1 MEKSD
6 NEQKKGANSTPHK
19 KQVNN
24 NTGAKRNAIKK
35 DNRARNFASVL
46 YPESMAPDALQQL
59 RELKVPHLL
68 SPLHDKDINAT
79 GEPKKPH
86 YHLVLCFEG
95 KKSIDQVSELLMPT
109 NSVGV
114 EVVSSLR
121 AYGRYLCHLDN
132 PEKAQYSIDEVQ
144 AYSIDYLNLIGSASD
159 RYKAV
164 ADMMEWV
171 SDNQCYSFSDLLDY
185 SRIHRYDWFV
195 LLCDNSAVVMEK
207 YIKSFSFTKEVLRK
221 GVVLGKE

>member
-1 MEKSD
+1 MSV
-6 NEQKKGANSTPHK
+6 QKKGVKSTPHK
-19 KQVNN
+19 KQNN
-24 NTGAKRNAIKK
+24 NSTMSPGVSIKK
-35 DNRARNFASVL
+35 DNRARNFATIL
-46 YPESMAPDALQQL
+46 YPESMAPDAMQQL
-59 RELKVPHLL
+59 RELKIPHLL
-68 SPLHDKDINAT
+68 SPLHNKDINPT
-79 GEPKKPH
+79 GEIKKSH

-95 KKSIDQVSELLMPT
+95 KKSLEQVASILEPIQ
-109 NSVGV
+109 SVGV
-114 EVVSSLR
+114 EVISSLR
-121 AYGRYLCHLDN
+121 AYARYLCHLDN
-132 PEKAQYSIDEVQ
+132 PEKAQYSLDEVQ

-164 ADMMEWV
+164 AEMMEWV
-171 SDNQCYSFSDLLDY
+171 GDNQCYSFSDLLDY